1 MVWLVNRYT
10 GTMMR
15 VADERLP
22 EYLAAGHTLA
32 ASVQEER
39 PVKAE
44 QKKTTRKKSK

>member
-10 GTMMR
+10 GSDMR

-22 EYLAAGHTLA
+22 EYLAAGHKLA
-32 ASVQEER
+32 ASVREEL

-44 QKKTTRKKSK
+44 KKTTRKKSK

>member
-15 VADERLP
+15 VADERVP

-32 ASVQEER
+32 ASVQTEL

-44 QKKTTRKKSK
+44 KKSTRKKTK